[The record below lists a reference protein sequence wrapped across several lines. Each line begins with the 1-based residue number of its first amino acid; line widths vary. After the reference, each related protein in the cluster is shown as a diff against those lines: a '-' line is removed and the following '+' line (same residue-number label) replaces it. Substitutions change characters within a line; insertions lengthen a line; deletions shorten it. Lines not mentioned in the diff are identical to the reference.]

1 MAAPVGERSGLLA
14 HAAAPYDEVLA
25 KDDSAF
31 VRVTNGRVIGG
42 ERTQG
47 SLALRISRRGVI
59 GLILL
64 LNGVAQSTI
73 YKMSLDLAGKDK
85 ALGYT
90 LGTAD
95 LIDFTTLESWAILS
109 VVKEQLNS
117 LSPDEDLLLRP
128 QMHIAAK
135 IVTMA
140 VSLGLACSLQVP
152 FAMEVSNHQSWIVMK
167 GISLGAVSFEAG
179 CVTMNS
185 VHSTLE
191 RLITYKNRS
200 PTNKKLQIFR
210 HSMIGRTEENL
221 EAFVGMDC
229 AGQRGKVRAFQDIKA
244 MAGDF
249 ERYQAFMKMM
259 LQEFVPGE
267 VHEKTWGERL
277 YKGVDKGV
285 GGLAALTFI
294 AFEGM
299 LGYLMGNA
307 LSGKPLGVVL
317 AIVAAGANTYLSGT
331 AIPPTVHRV
340 FKGIRDIVTGQYQ
353 KSLGE
358 QLSPKL
364 SYSLK
369 VISGLLA
376 CLCWGPAA
384 QATKDGIPE
393 PYTLPA
399 QIAVAGS
406 FIFLVSTALQDVID
420 GLILKIARARGTPEE
435 KELLEFYN
443 TMIELKSLITKA
455 PIPEFAKGVAAL
467 PQETFDD
474 FAHSSGLSIQ
484 DSSV

>member
-1 MAAPVGERSGLLA
+1 MAATVGERTPLLDY
-14 HAAAPYDEVLA
+14 AAAPYDEELA

-47 SLALRISRRGVI
+47 SLALRVSRRGVI

-64 LNGVAQSTI
+64 LNGLAQSTI

-85 ALGYT
+85 ALGYI

-95 LIDFTTLESWAILS
+95 LIDCTTLESWAILS
-109 VVKEQLNS
+109 VVKEQLKA
-117 LSPDEDLLLRP
+117 LSPDEDLLLRS

-135 IVTMA
+135 IVTMV
-140 VSLGLACSLQVP
+140 VSLGLACSFQVP

-167 GISLGAVSFEAG
+167 GIALGAVSFEAG

-185 VHSTLE
+185 LYSTLE

-210 HSMIGRTEENL
+210 HSMIERIDENL
-221 EAFVGMDC
+221 EAFVGMDRV
-229 AGQRGKVRAFQDIKA
+229 GQRGKVREFQDIKA

-259 LQEFVPGE
+259 LQEFAPGE
-267 VHEKTWGERL
+267 VHEETWGEWL

-285 GGLAALTFI
+285 GGLSALTFI

-299 LGYLMGNA
+299 LGYLMGES
-307 LSGKPLGVVL
+307 LSGMPLGVVL
-317 AIVAAGANTYLSGT
+317 AVVSAGANTYFSGT
-331 AIPPTVHRV
+331 EIPPTVHRM
-340 FKGIRDIVTGQYQ
+340 FKGIGDIVTGQYQ

-364 SYSLK
+364 CYSLK

-376 CLCWGPAA
+376 CLCWGPVA

-435 KELLEFYN
+435 KKLLEFYN
-443 TMIELKSLITKA
+443 TMIELKSLLTKA
-455 PIPEFAKGVAAL
+455 PITEFAKGVEAL
-467 PQETFDD
+467 PQETF
-474 FAHSSGLSIQ
+474 
-484 DSSV
+484 